1 MSDRYAHVIAMFNG
15 AVWAIV
21 PEKLAAIREVM
32 RRRAAGERLTDA
44 QIRGRLGYHDDE
56 VPRRPQAARTGGVA
70 ILPLYGFLCPKANMV
85 TEYSGGTSL
94 EAYGRMVRQAV
105 ADQSVGSVVLDIDS
119 PGGLTYGVEELW
131 AEIFAARK
139 VKRVVACVNPSA
151 GSGAYWIATAAEE
164 IVAAPSGDMGSI
176 GCFTVHE
183 DISAHLAAEG
193 VKVEIIRAG
202 EFKVEANPFEP
213 LTEEARAFAQA
224 TVDACYATFLKAVA
238 KGRGVS
244 TAKVA
249 KDFGQGRMLLA
260 RDAVA
265 AGMADRLGTLEETVA
280 RLRPGGG
287 RAGASLALGSA
298 RHLRSAA
305 RPGEAERERLR
316 AWIDVMETTATRID
330 GDDAA

>member
-1 MSDRYAHVIAMFNG
+1 MSDRYAHVVAMFNG

-32 RRRAAGERLTDA
+32 RRRASGERLTDV
-44 QIRGRLGYHDDE
+44 QIRGRLGLSYDE
-56 VPRRPQAARTGGVA
+56 EPRRPQAARTGGVA

-94 EAYGRMVRQAV
+94 EAYGRMFRQSV

-176 GCFTVHE
+176 GCFVLHE

-193 VKVEIIRAG
+193 IKVEIIRAG
-202 EFKVEANPFEP
+202 EYKVEDNPFEP
-213 LTEEARAFAQA
+213 LTKQARAYIQAQI
-224 TVDACYATFLKAVA
+224 DACYAKFLRDVA
-238 KGRGVS
+238 RGRGVS
-244 TAKVA
+244 ASTASTR
-249 KDFGQGRMLLA
+249 FGQGRMLLA
-260 RDAVA
+260 ADALA
-265 AGMADRLGTLEETVA
+265 AGMADRLGTLSETVA
-280 RLRPGGG
+280 RLQP
-287 RAGASLALGSA
+287 S
-298 RHLRSAA
+298 A
-305 RPGEAERERLR
+305 RPGARLAIAGSLLASSRPLDRGAIERERLR
-316 AWIDVMETTATRID
+316 AELDLLELRGRALGVE
-330 GDDAA
+330 